1 MEHGNKRKKGWI
13 YTKYNHE
20 GRIKDLKNQKN
31 VESCKK
37 YNNNNKKNGEKK
49 FDIRLDNLYFWFH

>member
-37 YNNNNKKNGEKK
+37 YNNNNKKNGEK
-49 FDIRLDNLYFWFH
+49 NWH